1 MMCTDIE
8 YSFMTKQQQGDI
20 GSKTQGPAILEFKMK
35 TLHSPDG
42 PLLPNTTQIALSFIH
57 ICCSMNYTRQHP
69 KVVWDGIGG
78 FDDFSTF
85 NSDKAEWIGPE
96 ATQLWVFP
104 PTRYVNTV
112 ATVYCKTICQYWYYT
127 HTYCQWQFATVSTQ
141 YVNVVAAVFETL
153 PGTTY
158 LKALPP
164 QKEQNSCSIF
174 TKCQKHPNGYYD
186 GISRNISVFK
196 EQIKMH
202 ATLKQPNCSRWKQRK
217 HLKNCYHHWEGEL
230 AETLWEFRQF
240 FPREIMGENCSVKA
254 WKSLGDQEI
263 SWKIL
268 TSAGQ
273 EKEKEEKKTLQLWI
287 FLEGL
292 QKKERKPN
300 RSRGLSIRDSFF

>member
-1 MMCTDIE
+1 M
-8 YSFMTKQQQGDI
+8 
-20 GSKTQGPAILEFKMK
+20 
-35 TLHSPDG
+35 
-42 PLLPNTTQIALSFIH
+42 
-57 ICCSMNYTRQHP
+57 
-69 KVVWDGIGG
+69 
-78 FDDFSTF
+78 
-85 NSDKAEWIGPE
+85 
-96 ATQLWVFP
+96 
-104 PTRYVNTV
+104 
-112 ATVYCKTICQYWYYT
+112 
-127 HTYCQWQFATVSTQ
+127 
-141 YVNVVAAVFETL
+141 AAVFETL

-202 ATLKQPNCSRWKQRK
+202 ATLKQPNCSRWKERK

-273 EKEKEEKKTLQLWI
+273 EKEKEEEKKTLQLWI

-292 QKKERKPN
+292 QKKDLEREKTQQIPWP
-300 RSRGLSIRDSFF
+300 LY

>member
-1 MMCTDIE
+1 M
-8 YSFMTKQQQGDI
+8 
-20 GSKTQGPAILEFKMK
+20 
-35 TLHSPDG
+35 G
-42 PLLPNTTQIALSFIH
+42 PLSWNLKWRHHTVQMDRYCQTRHKSHCHSYIYVVVWTTHANIQKWSEMELVGLMIFQHLIQTKL
-57 ICCSMNYTRQHP
+57 NGLDQRQHSFESSP
-69 KVVWDGIGG
+69 I
-78 FDDFSTF
+78 
-85 NSDKAEWIGPE
+85 
-96 ATQLWVFP
+96 P
-104 PTRYVNTV
+104 PTRFVNTV
-112 ATVYCKTICQYWYYT
+112 ATVFCKTICQYWYYT

-202 ATLKQPNCSRWKQRK
+202 ATLKQPNCWRWKERRMRE

-240 FPREIMGENCSVKA
+240 FPREIMGENCSG
-254 WKSLGDQEI
+254 KSLEI
-263 SWKIL
+263 
-268 TSAGQ
+268 TG
-273 EKEKEEKKTLQLWI
+273 
-287 FLEGL
+287 
-292 QKKERKPN
+292 RP
-300 RSRGLSIRDSFF
+300 RD